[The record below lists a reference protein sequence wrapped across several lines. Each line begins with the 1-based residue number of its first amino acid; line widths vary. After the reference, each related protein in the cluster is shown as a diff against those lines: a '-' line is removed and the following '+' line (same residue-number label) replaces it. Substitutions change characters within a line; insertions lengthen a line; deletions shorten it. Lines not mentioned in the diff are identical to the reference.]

1 MPAVNPVQSAN
12 VPFVVQL
19 PSAGEAITVYAVIV
33 EWPLSTGVAQLTQ
46 AAPTQAAAVTAVGGC
61 GRPVGTTGSV
71 TYDGAEAPAMLLATT
86 VKVYGVPFT
95 SPVQVPVVP
104 AVTHDPSEGL
114 AVMA

>member
-1 MPAVNPVQSAN
+1 
-12 VPFVVQL
+12 
-19 PSAGEAITVYAVIV
+19 
-33 EWPLSTGVAQLTQ
+33 
-46 AAPTQAAAVTAVGGC
+46 
-61 GRPVGTTGSV
+61 
-71 TYDGAEAPAMLLATT
+71 MLLATT